1 MLHRGLAT
9 LAIATAITASVAGQD
24 DRRSPTSS
32 TIQVQVVDAERTS
45 PSGSRWARTDGEV
58 HGRLVHLRLDLEFD
72 DAAPRKVRRALA
84 RALGLNLIDHFP
96 KDDDATPGVSMS
108 LRQVPALEALET
120 LIALTS
126 GPTPG
131 TWQVREG
138 ILEVGPRGVLARRTP
153 PITRVIEVTDLLLE
167 PPDFVPT
174 GIGRMVNPEAVI
186 GQKTNRS
193 KPRELGAKLLESIV
207 QQVEPDAW
215 RAITDAERADGLP
228 DPIDPR
234 DPFGGRNLDPDLR
247 YPNSERL
254 APIFV
259 QGRWAS
265 ITLKDRAII
274 VRAPAFVL
282 RGIEGL
288 PRAVPPPASLIDG

>member
-1 MLHRGLAT
+1 MFHHALAT
-9 LAIATAITASVAGQD
+9 ITIALAAASPCPGQEAET
-24 DRRSPTSS
+24 RSPTRPIHVEVVEADR
-32 TIQVQVVDAERTS
+32 TI
-45 PSGSRWARTDGEV
+45 PSGNRWARSDGEV
-58 HGRLVHLRLDLEFD
+58 HGRLVHLRLDLEFE
-72 DAAPRKVRRALA
+72 DAPPRKVRRALA
-84 RALGLNLIDHFP
+84 RELGLNLIDHFP
-96 KDDDATPGVSMS
+96 KDTEDTPGVSMS
-108 LRQVPALEALET
+108 LRQIQAIEALEV
-120 LIALTS
+120 LIAATS

-138 ILEVGPRGVLARRTP
+138 ILEVGPRAVLARRTP

-174 GIGRMVNPEAVI
+174 GIGRLVNPEAVI
-186 GQKTNRS
+186 GQKTNRA

-234 DPFGGRNLDPDLR
+234 DPFGGRNLDPDLT
-247 YPNSERL
+247 YPDSGRL
-254 APIFV
+254 APIYV

-288 PRAVPPPASLIDG
+288 PRAVPPPASLLVD